1 MVKISKPKDLEE
13 VHSEIYKFLKEKYG
27 DAVVSKENDE
37 AIIILTEKVV
47 NGVNDILDQAALLLL
62 IKEALRCQ

>member
-1 MVKISKPKDLEE
+1 MGKISKPKDLEE

-47 NGVNDILDQAALLLL
+47 NGVNDIW
-62 IKEALRCQ
+62 IRPHYFY

>member
-27 DAVVSKENDE
+27 DDVVLKEYDE

-47 NGVNDILDQAALLLL
+47 NCVNDIW
-62 IKEALRCQ
+62 IRPHYFY